1 MPNADLS
8 TNILDERGS
17 PFLCCPCV
25 PTCGIVGLRNLG
37 HAIGLIGR
45 MSINIA
51 PTTFVWNADGV
62 VRRCSRHTETKW
74 QRQALCRKHYAGSPP
89 RGCSQICNHPL
100 ALADNNPTPRDQGR
114 RAQAHLR
121 GPSEDLS
128 LGAV

>member
-1 MPNADLS
+1 VPNADLS

-51 PTTFVWNADGV
+51 PHNLRVEC
-62 VRRCSRHTETKW
+62 RRCCPTLLAPHGEDKMATASLMQE
-74 QRQALCRKHYAGSPP
+74 ALCRKPTSRMFADLQPSA
-89 RGCSQICNHPL
+89 CSC
-100 ALADNNPTPRDQGR
+100 
-114 RAQAHLR
+114 
-121 GPSEDLS
+121 
-128 LGAV
+128 